1 MEKVALHPID
11 IGLILLYLVGV
22 IAVGL
27 WVSRGIKSS
36 KDYFLAGK
44 SLPWWAVGMSLV
56 VSDIGAKD
64 MIGLA
69 GDGYRYGLVMMNFD
83 FIGCIFP
90 LLIAAFLFMPFLWMA
105 GVFTIPEYLGQR
117 YNQYVRTL
125 FAVLWTCFM
134 VVTLGTIFVS
144 AAEMASAL
152 LGWESGSSQ
161 LVLDNGTLS
170 ATSRVGWHF
179 WVLVIA
185 TAVIVGLYT
194 TLGGLKAVVLT
205 ESFSCLVLITGATL
219 ICVLG
224 LHHVGGVAA
233 LKEKVGQIPW
243 AEHHFQMVLP
253 ADHPNFAW
261 PAVLLGLGFVL
272 GPAYWIGNQ
281 AIVQRTLGSA
291 SRAQARASYLLCA
304 AIKLVFPLLLVL
316 PGVIGLA
323 LFYKELGVPTTDGW
337 KGNGV
342 LPMLVVRLLPT
353 GVLGI
358 VMGAFVAGVLSNL
371 ESYVNSAST
380 MFVTDL
386 YKPFLPNMPDRH
398 YLAAGRLLV
407 VIFLVAGV
415 GVSYLVKVQFGTVF
429 EAFQTILSFFQG
441 PLLALLLLGMLTRRA
456 TQWGGFCGMLL
467 GVGTALSLHVAG
479 TVLSRGWL
487 GHVVSAATLDS
498 LRATIGSWRVLGFT
512 PDLQISYLWVAWWS
526 FAVAMIGTI
535 VISLFTKP
543 YDRKRLEGLV
553 CWIPVAEE
561 QSQ

>member
-1 MEKVALHPID
+1 MEKVALQPVD
-11 IGLILLYLVGV
+11 VGLILLYLAGV

-44 SLPWWAVGMSLV
+44 TLPWWAVGMSLV

-90 LLIAAFLFMPFLWMA
+90 LLVAAFLFMPFLWMA
-105 GVFTIPEYLGQR
+105 GVYTIPEYLGRR

-125 FAVLWTCFM
+125 FAALWTFFM

-152 LGWESGSSQ
+152 LGWDSG
-161 LVLDNGTLS
+161 
-170 ATSRVGWHF
+170 VGWHF
-179 WVLVIA
+179 WILVIA

-205 ESFSCLVLITGATL
+205 ESFSCLVLITGAAL
-219 ICVLG
+219 LCILG
-224 LHHVGGVAA
+224 LHHAGGVAG
-233 LKEKVGQIPW
+233 LKDKVGQIPW

-291 SRAQARASYLLCA
+291 SRAQARASYLFCA
-304 AIKLVFPLLLVL
+304 TIKLAFPLLLVL
-316 PGVIGLA
+316 PGLIGLA
-323 LFYKELGVPTTDGW
+323 LFSKELGVPTTDGW

-386 YKPFLPNMPDRH
+386 YRPFFPDKPDRH

-407 VIFLVAGV
+407 AIFLVAGV

-467 GVGTALSLHVAG
+467 GVGTALALHFTGTILNSAWFADLVSLP
-479 TVLSRGWL
+479 
-487 GHVVSAATLDS
+487 TLKN
-498 LRATIGSWRVLGFT
+498 LHTEVGSWSILGFT
-512 PDLQISYLWVAWWS
+512 SDLSISYLWVAWWS
-526 FAVAMIGTI
+526 FAVAMVGTI
-535 VISLFTKP
+535 VISFFTKP

-561 QSQ
+561 QAT

>member
-1 MEKVALHPID
+1 MQTVALHPID
-11 IGLILLYLVGV
+11 IGLILLYLVAV
-22 IAVGL
+22 IAGGL

-44 SLPWWAVGMSLV
+44 TLPWWAVGMSLV
-56 VSDIGAKD
+56 VSAIGAKD

-105 GVFTIPEYLGQR
+105 GVFTIPEYLGRR

-125 FAVLWTCFM
+125 FALLWTCFM

-152 LGWESGSSQ
+152 LGWESG
-161 LVLDNGTLS
+161 
-170 ATSRVGWHF
+170 VGWHF
-179 WVLVIA
+179 WILVIA

-205 ESFSCLVLITGATL
+205 ESFSCLVLITGAAL
-219 ICVLG
+219 LCILG
-224 LHHVGGVAA
+224 LHHVDGVAG
-233 LKEKVGQIPW
+233 LKDKIGQIPW
-243 AEHHFQMVLP
+243 AKHHLQMVLP

-291 SRAQARASYLLCA
+291 SRAQARASYLFCA
-304 AIKLVFPLLLVL
+304 TIKLAFPLLLVL
-316 PGVIGLA
+316 PGVIALA
-323 LFYKELGVPTTDGW
+323 LFYEDLGKPSMAGW

-386 YKPFLPNMPDRH
+386 YRPFLPNKPDRH
-398 YLAAGRLLV
+398 YLAAGRWLV

-456 TQWGGFCGMLL
+456 TQWGGFFGMLL
-467 GVGTALSLHVAG
+467 GVGAALTLHFAG
-479 TVLSRGWL
+479 TVLASSWL
-487 GHVVSAATLDS
+487 GVLLPAATLENA
-498 LRATIGSWRVLGFT
+498 RATIGSWRVLGFG

-526 FAVAMIGTI
+526 FAVAMVGTI

-553 CWIPVAEE
+553 CWIPVEE
-561 QSQ
+561 EDTK